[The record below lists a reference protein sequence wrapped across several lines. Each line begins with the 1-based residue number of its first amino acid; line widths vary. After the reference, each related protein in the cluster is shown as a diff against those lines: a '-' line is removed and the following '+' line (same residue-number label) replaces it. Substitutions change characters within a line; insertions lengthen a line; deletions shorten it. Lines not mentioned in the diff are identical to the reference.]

1 MANKTL
7 SLMAASLLYM
17 TTELVMGSRAV
28 VRMQNASYSTP
39 KKSKELPIIKQI
51 LDAEKNIAIRG

>member
-1 MANKTL
+1 
-7 SLMAASLLYM
+7 MAASLLYM